1 MVVGRGHEGGIT
13 LVVVLQGWTDHGWTE
28 KRQVGFCKY
37 FSYYYVVILLR
48 KEEESTKKCPKKLT
62 PKFIS

>member
-1 MVVGRGHEGGIT
+1 M
-13 LVVVLQGWTDHGWTE
+13 VVVLQGWTDHGWTE

-48 KEEESTKKCPKKLT
+48 KEEDNKIHEKMREKKLT